1 MYIATI
7 CIPSYNRPAQLNRLL
22 KSIDCDPK
30 KKIQILICED
40 SAPKRKEVRDVVAK
54 FKLKTNYDVKYIEN
68 SRNLGYD
75 GNIRELLV
83 HAVGNY
89 VIYMGDDDMFIP
101 QELNFFLDFLEAHQ
115 EIGYVLRAYRNIK
128 DDGTEERFVYYPDIK
143 YFAPC
148 KEAYIELYRK
158 SVFISGVTFKRELAL
173 EYSTSRFD
181 GTLLYQLY
189 LLAEICLKH
198 PSAAYNRPFTQGI
211 IEPKDFYFGVSEAEK
226 KFRTPGKITI
236 AGEIKFISSFCV
248 IADFIDK
255 KYGLN
260 SKKKILIDMSKYS
273 FPMIATVR
281 DKGIKEFLCYVKA
294 LKKIGLGCTVY
305 FYIYVIGLL
314 LLGVANCK
322 HLIRGVKCYLG
333 KTPSL

>member
-7 CIPSYNRPAQLNRLL
+7 CIPSYNRPAQLKRLL
-22 KSIDCDPK
+22 DSIDCDLK

-40 SAPKRKEVRDVVAK
+40 HAPKREEVREVVAQY
-54 FKLKTNYDVKYIEN
+54 KLRTNYDVKYIEN
-68 SRNLGYD
+68 LKNLGYD

-83 HAVGNY
+83 LADGDY

-101 QELNFFLDFLEAHQ
+101 KELDLFLDFLHVHQ
-115 EIGYVLRAYRNIK
+115 EMGYVLRAYKNIK
-128 DDGTEERFVYYPDIK
+128 ENGTEERFVYYSDTK
-143 YFAPC
+143 YFAPG
-148 KEAYIELYRK
+148 EDSYIELYRK
-158 SVFISGVTFKRELAL
+158 SVFISGVTFKREFAL
-173 EYSTSRFD
+173 QAATSQFD

-198 PSAAYNRPFTQGI
+198 PSVAYNRPFTQGV
-211 IEPKDFYFGVSEAEK
+211 IEPKEFYFGVSEAEK
-226 KFRTPGKITI
+226 KFRIPGKITI
-236 AGEIKFISSFCV
+236 AGELKFISSFCV

-260 SKKKILIDMSKYS
+260 SKNKILVDMSKYS

-281 DKGIKEFLCYVKA
+281 NQGLKEFLYYVKA
-294 LKKIGLGCTVY
+294 LKKIGLDCTVY

-314 LLGVANCK
+314 LFGAANCRR
-322 HLIRGVKCYLG
+322 LIRGIKNVLG